1 MKNLRRNKG
10 FTLIEML
17 IVIVIIGLLL
27 SLVAPNLM
35 DGADKA
41 KRQVASAQLK
51 NIETALETFYLD
63 VGQYPESLSELMQ
76 STKTGWSGPYMKKAV
91 PNDPWGKPFVYRSP
105 GDDGKPYY
113 LASYAQDGQQGG
125 DGEAKDIVYP

>member
-35 DGADKA
+35 GGADKA

-76 STKTGWSGPYMKKAV
+76 STKTGCK
-91 PNDPWGKPFVYRSP
+91 
-105 GDDGKPYY
+105 
-113 LASYAQDGQQGG
+113 
-125 DGEAKDIVYP
+125 

>member
-35 DGADKA
+35 GGADKA

>member
-35 DGADKA
+35 GGADKA

-91 PNDPWGKPFVYRSP
+91 PNDPWGKPFIYRSP

>member
-1 MKNLRRNKG
+1 MKNIRRNKG

-35 DGADKA
+35 GGADKA
-41 KRQVASAQLK
+41 KRQVAAAQLK
-51 NIETALETFYLD
+51 NVETALETFYLD
-63 VGQYPESLSELMQ
+63 VGKYPDSLGELMQ
-76 STKTGWSGPYMKKAV
+76 SSKSGWSGPYMKKAV

-105 GDDGKPYY
+105 GDDGNPYY
-113 LASYAQDGQQGG
+113 LASFAQDGQQGG
-125 DGEAKDIVYP
+125 EGEAKDIIYP